1 MHATLQLMLLIKLN
15 CQLHLVPNC
24 FWPVCRCVSMVHRG
38 IQSEPAEPVCDVRNA
53 DVCTDFQS
61 AFKSYV
67 GGDGT
72 DNVTAPVQ
80 RDHYNTSSGGG
91 MQLGVHAADTAE
103 VPTASQ
109 FSDVQHW
116 PQQQQSTCKLNLSS
130 QLLQCS
136 SSIHSLVSIIIFV
149 IMMMR
154 MMIFLYFKHI
164 DCTPVI
170 FH

>member
-1 MHATLQLMLLIKLN
+1 
-15 CQLHLVPNC
+15 
-24 FWPVCRCVSMVHRG
+24 MVHRG

-80 RDHYNTSSGGG
+80 RDHYNTTSGGG

-116 PQQQQSTCKLNLSS
+116 PQQQQQQQQQQSTCKLNLSS

-136 SSIHSLVSIIIFV
+136 SSVHNLVSIIIFV

>member
-38 IQSEPAEPVCDVRNA
+38 IQSEPAEPVCDVRNV

-80 RDHYNTSSGGG
+80 RDHYNASSGGG

-116 PQQQQSTCKLNLSS
+116 PQQQQQQQQQSTCKLNLSS

-136 SSIHSLVSIIIFV
+136 SSVHSLVSIIIFV

-154 MMIFLYFKHI
+154 MMIFF
-164 DCTPVI
+164 I
-170 FH
+170 FQAH

>member
-1 MHATLQLMLLIKLN
+1 
-15 CQLHLVPNC
+15 
-24 FWPVCRCVSMVHRG
+24 MVHRG

-116 PQQQQSTCKLNLSS
+116 PQQQQQQQSTCKLNLSS